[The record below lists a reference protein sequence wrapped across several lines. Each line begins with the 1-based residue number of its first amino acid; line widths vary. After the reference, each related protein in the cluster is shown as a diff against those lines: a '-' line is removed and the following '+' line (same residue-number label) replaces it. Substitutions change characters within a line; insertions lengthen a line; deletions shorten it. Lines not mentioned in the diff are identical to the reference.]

1 MSYVGQYDAK
11 VKLHVLVGE
20 VGINWTRKSTDLGSR
35 AWDEPRLT
43 NWRSLTNGW
52 TQISIPNAIRK
63 IYSARW
69 SAFSSAPSL
78 NHLDVSTREPGSI
91 GQSFVSASE
100 CQGGSRNTT
109 WTRNPYCWLSSP
121 FIAGPEEINTVE
133 SLQVPFSLKSAISTG
148 IIGHLPDLN
157 LDSVQIMPSLS
168 PECVEQVQQQGDE
181 VPSREQCC
189 SGLSV
194 IRYLDFQQFQHRVIA
209 GAARL
214 GFSFLLRS
222 AEYLVG
228 KGRRRVYTLQV
239 RDVSF
244 RDELGFKTSNPMRA
258 ISVQISLRGQKNDQQ
273 GQGEKRVLSRSS
285 HQILCPVFAA
295 RLLMDNA
302 RSLQLQPEE
311 PICSIKAS
319 TMLSAEIISKVLQAA
334 AKATGEDVTLFS
346 CHSLRRGGATA
357 LLSALLSAGVDSTA
371 VMLHG
376 RWKSDS
382 YQRYTSYTN
391 ESGRFLA
398 TRMAFGG
405 SYTSQQPLH
414 RQ

>member
-1 MSYVGQYDAK
+1 MLQW
-11 VKLHVLVGE
+11 
-20 VGINWTRKSTDLGSR
+20 I
-35 AWDEPRLT
+35 
-43 NWRSLTNGW
+43 
-52 TQISIPNAIRK
+52 IR
-63 IYSARW
+63 
-69 SAFSSAPSL
+69 
-78 NHLDVSTREPGSI
+78 H
-91 GQSFVSASE
+91 
-100 CQGGSRNTT
+100 
-109 WTRNPYCWLSSP
+109 
-121 FIAGPEEINTVE
+121 
-133 SLQVPFSLKSAISTG
+133 
-148 IIGHLPDLN
+148 
-157 LDSVQIMPSLS
+157 
-168 PECVEQVQQQGDE
+168 
-181 VPSREQCC
+181 
-189 SGLSV
+189 
-194 IRYLDFQQFQHRVIA
+194 LDFQQSQHRVIA
-209 GAARL
+209 GAALL
-214 GFSFLLRS
+214 GFFFLLRS
-222 AEYLVG
+222 AEYIAVKRPKAL
-228 KGRRRVYTLQV
+228 

-258 ISVQISLRGQKNDQQ
+258 VSVQISLRGKKNDQQ

-319 TMLSAEIISKVLQAA
+319 TMLSAEIMSKVLQAA

-346 CHSLRRGGATA
+346 RHSLRRGGATA
-357 LLSALLSAGVDSTA
+357 LLSARVDSTA

-391 ESGRFLA
+391 ESGRFQA

-405 SYTSQQPLH
+405 SYTSQQPVH